1 MMWHSVKFQ
10 FALLFTIL
18 RTSTHLGTVQLKDD
32 ATDDGLVEN
41 ITSIERIHTREK
53 HTFVRILQIAGH
65 TNLSHQIQ
73 ELKRGEHLWSPH
85 SQSLAIFSSRHQSR
99 EVEHHFVSCLPHY
112 WPCVDG

>member
-18 RTSTHLGTVQLKDD
+18 RTSTHLGVVQLKDR

-41 ITSIERIHTREK
+41 ITNIERSHTQEK
-53 HTFVRILQIAGH
+53 DTPVRIPHIAGH

-73 ELKRGEHLWSPH
+73 GLKEGKHLW
-85 SQSLAIFSSRHQSR
+85 
-99 EVEHHFVSCLPHY
+99 LP
-112 WPCVDG
+112 